1 MQETERLVQC
11 SLFTLFFTL
20 FLINFLFAQV
30 YPNQQVDSILKLGIR
45 NIIEQD
51 YSKAEKI
58 FTQLGKQY
66 PELPFSNIY
75 LAACKIAEAYDYAEQ
90 YESEY
95 IESNLEK
102 AKKIAGDLLDSDE
115 DNLWYN
121 YLYALAEGYSA
132 YYDAISENWFSALST
147 GTNSISSF
155 GNCLNLDNKFYEAYI
170 AIGTYEYWRSR
181 KTEFLEWLPFFEDE
195 IDIGIEKLRKAAEL
209 ASYNSYLAIYSLIW
223 IYIDQKDFKSA
234 IKLGEK
240 AVKEFPKSRY
250 FKRGLARAF
259 EDINPKKSIDLYY
272 EILNSYPKERNT
284 NHINEIVL
292 KHLIA
297 QQYTKIGMNENALEL
312 CNEILDIKNLTDFE
326 LSKLENRLER
336 VLKLKISLT
345 K

>member
-1 MQETERLVQC
+1 MQEIEHLVQC
-11 SLFTLFFTL
+11 SLFILIFSIFP
-20 FLINFLFAQV
+20 INFLFAQV
-30 YPNQQVDSILKLGIR
+30 YPNQQVDSLLKLGIR
-45 NIIEQD
+45 NIIKQD
-51 YSKAEKI
+51 YTKAEKNFI
-58 FTQLGKQY
+58 QLGKQY
-66 PELPFSNIY
+66 PKLPFSNIY

-102 AKKIAGDLLDSDE
+102 AKKVAGDLLVSDE

-132 YYDAISENWFSALST
+132 YYDAINENWFSALST
-147 GTNSISSF
+147 GINSILSF
-155 GNCLNLDNKFYEAYI
+155 GICLNLDNKFYEAYI

-181 KTEFLEWLPFFEDE
+181 KTEFLEWLPFYEDE
-195 IDIGIEKLRKAAEL
+195 INIGIEKLRKAADL

-234 IKLGEK
+234 IELGEK
-240 AVKEFPKSRY
+240 AIKEFPKSRY

-259 EDINPKKSIDLYY
+259 EDIDPKKSIDLYY
-272 EILNSYPKERNT
+272 EILNSYLKERNR

-297 QQYTKIGMNENALEL
+297 QQYAKIGMKKNALEL
-312 CNEILDIKNLTDFE
+312 CNKILDIENLNDFE
-326 LSKLENRLER
+326 LSKLENRLDR
-336 VLKLKISLT
+336 VIKLKISLT
-345 K
+345 Q

>member
-1 MQETERLVQC
+1 MRETERLVQC
-11 SLFTLFFTL
+11 SLFILFFSL
-20 FLINFLFAQV
+20 FPINFLFAQV
-30 YPNQQVDSILKLGIR
+30 YPNQQVDSLLKLGIR

-51 YSKAEKI
+51 YTKAEQNFI
-58 FTQLGKQY
+58 QLGKQY

-102 AKKIAGDLLDSDE
+102 AKKIAGDLIDSDE
-115 DNLWYN
+115 GNLWYN
-121 YLYALAEGYSA
+121 YFYALAEGYSA
-132 YYDAISENWFSALST
+132 YYDAIIENWFSALST

-155 GNCLNLDNKFYEAYI
+155 ENCLNLDNKFYEAYI
-170 AIGTYEYWRSR
+170 AIGTYEYWISR
-181 KTEFLEWLPFFEDE
+181 KTEFLEWLPFYEDE
-195 IDIGIEKLRKAAEL
+195 IDIGIEKLRMAAEL
-209 ASYNSYLAIYSLIW
+209 ASYNSHLAIYSLIW
-223 IYIDQKDFKSA
+223 IYIDQNDFKSA
-234 IKLGEK
+234 IILGEK

-259 EDINPKKSIDLYY
+259 EDIDPKKSIDLYY
-272 EILNSYPKERNT
+272 EILKSYPKERNR

-297 QQYTKIGMNENALEL
+297 QQYAKVGMKENALEL
-312 CNEILDIKNLTDFE
+312 CNDILDIKNLTNFE

-345 K
+345 Q